1 MITVLDK
8 GYVRLVDHMGDDLS
22 IVNAARAS
30 FMKESTSMTPKD
42 EGLLNYLIREVET
55 EPFRHPQL
63 TFEVYAPLMV
73 ARQWWKYVV
82 GSAHLAED
90 EGHAWSESSRRYVTE
105 NPEYYIPWSTE
116 WRSAPDNK
124 KQGSGAPIPH
134 ETGVDFTQALVE
146 TCKLGTSN
154 YETLIEMGVAP
165 EQARLFLP
173 AYAMY
178 VRWRWTASLQTV
190 CWFLAQ
196 RMAHKAQY
204 EIHQYAVAVA
214 KLTGEV
220 FPRGVRLAAHLV
232 PAVWRDDDPDR
243 VSGAAITP

>member
-8 GYVRLVDHMGDDLS
+8 GCVRLVDHMGSDLTV
-22 IVNAARAS
+22 VNAARAS
-30 FMKESTSMTPKD
+30 FMKSSDTMRPQD
-42 EGLLNYLIREVET
+42 EKLLNYLIREVET

-63 TFEVYAPLMV
+63 QFEVYAPLMV
-73 ARQWWKYVV
+73 ARQWWKYAV

-105 NPEYYIPWSTE
+105 EPEFYIPLE
-116 WRSAPDNK
+116 WRSAPENK
-124 KQGSGAPIPH
+124 KQGSGDP
-134 ETGVDFTQALVE
+134 VDDAKSVEYSQALAGVC
-146 TCKLGTSN
+146 TMGVMA
-154 YETLIEMGVAP
+154 YQTLIESGVAP

-196 RMAHKAQY
+196 RLAHKAQY
-204 EIHQYAVAVA
+204 EIYQYAKAVES
-214 KLTGEV
+214 LTREK
-220 FPRGVRLAAHLV
+220 FPRSIELVKQLA
-232 PAVWRDDDPDR
+232 R
-243 VSGAAITP
+243 VDELNRIPSVTVAP